1 MVLNGKQNQ
10 RLNLFIK
17 HISESQIRQLAPAMI
32 QTVEILFPILFTI
45 ICGCLAANKSW
56 LKPDFFALL
65 AKLVLYFFLPVTLIL
80 TVSKIEIQN
89 LILRDYL
96 GIYTLASLLAFC
108 LTYGLVRY
116 FSKTSHHDASV
127 YAVGGSF
134 SNSIYIGYPILL
146 TLFESLASQI
156 LIMTIVVETI
166 IMLPFALTL
175 IEGSRDDSASRSK
188 NFVGRLLKNPVILA
202 VIFGVALSSI
212 GLTLPSPLEN
222 SLQSISACTTPLALF
237 VVGGSILFH
246 QTQPSKKPDKLGEI
260 TFIVIFGKLLLHPL
274 CAAFIIWLWAPID
287 QSTKL
292 AILLL
297 SALPTFI
304 SYPVIMGPYGLRHQ
318 CSKIVAIGT
327 LISLVTLGITISII
341 L

>member
-1 MVLNGKQNQ
+1 
-10 RLNLFIK
+10 
-17 HISESQIRQLAPAMI
+17 MI
-32 QTVEILFPILFTI
+32 QTVEILFPILFMI
-45 ICGCLAANKSW
+45 ICGSVAANMSW
-56 LKPDFFALL
+56 LKADFFAGL

-80 TVSKIEIQN
+80 TVSKIQIRE
-89 LILRDYL
+89 LILFDYL

-116 FSKTSHHDASV
+116 FTGTSHHDAAV

-156 LIMTIVVETI
+156 LIMTIFIETI
-166 IMLPFALTL
+166 IMLPFAITL
-175 IEGSRDDSASRSK
+175 LESSNQNNTSK
-188 NFVGRLLKNPVILA
+188 TSNNSKDFVWRLLKNPVILA
-202 VIFGVALSSI
+202 VLFGVLASSLGI
-212 GLTLPSPLEN
+212 VLPSLLDE

-246 QTQPSKKPDKLGEI
+246 QSHPSKNPVDHRKV
-260 TFIVIFGKLLLHPL
+260 TSAVIFGKLLLHPL
-274 CAAFIIWLWAPID
+274 CAVFVIWLWVPID
-287 QSTKL
+287 QSIKI

-318 CSKIVAIGT
+318 CSKIVAYGT
-327 LISLVTLGITISII
+327 MLSMITLGIIISFI